1 MFGGKEMSLSC
12 DNVVTRLRQQHC
24 YLVGVW
30 PNHYFD
36 RKLGMIRFQIEMSY
50 PKLVSSLEA
59 FTPTS
64 LVPI

>member
-36 RKLGMIRFQIEMSY
+36 GKLGMIRFQMEMFY
-50 PKLVSSLEA
+50 PKLNKLE
-59 FTPTS
+59 
-64 LVPI
+64 IKIY